1 MPRPRGRATRIGTA
15 ALTAAASLAA
25 AGCGG
30 ASREGEAVL
39 GTAMFEDASTR
50 VVNPSDAPGGTLK
63 LVTSEE
69 WDSLDPGNTYRA
81 FAWNFARLYGR
92 SLVAYRNAPGQAGT
106 ELVPD
111 MATSLGKVSDDGMTV
126 TYTLRPGVTYEDGT
140 PVRSRDVKYAVE
152 RSNYASEVLGNGPAH
167 FRQLLGGSYRGP
179 YAKPPSRTGLPAIT
193 TPDDATISFHLT
205 APFAEFDHLAAL
217 PQTIPVPAAKDTG
230 ADYGKHPLSTGP
242 YKIDSYDP
250 GKFVRL
256 VANPEWKPEA
266 DPLRRRLAESI
277 EVTMKLEPNDL
288 DDRLLAG
295 AADLDMAGTG
305 LAAAGRARVQSN
317 PSLRKNVDNPLT
329 GWTSFVALNTTAAPL
344 TDVHCRRAVLLA
356 ADHEALHAA
365 YGGSPSGDL
374 ATTLLPP
381 TVSGHRGADRY
392 GFLAARTG
400 DVAAAKEELKACGK
414 PDGFRTGLA
423 ARSDRPKEMA
433 AVQALQ
439 VALERVG
446 IKLDLHAVPSDRYFG
461 DFAGSSGYVDANNLG
476 LAFMAW
482 SADWPSGYAFLAQLV
497 DSQAVRDTRN
507 SNLSRLADPEVDRLL
522 RTGRVEPDPVAR
534 ARTWGDTDARVIDS
548 AAVLPI
554 VHERVLSWRSPQV
567 TNVFVHPAYGMYSL
581 VGLGVLRQPAG

>member
-1 MPRPRGRATRIGTA
+1 MPRPRGRAVA
-15 ALTAAASLAA
+15 ALTVVALLAA

-30 ASREGEAVL
+30 GSGEGEAVL

-92 SLVAYRNAPGQAGT
+92 SLVAYRTAPGPAGT

-111 MATSLGKVSDDGMTV
+111 LATSLGKVSEDGRTV
-126 TYTLRPGVTYEDGT
+126 TYTLRPGLTYEDGT

-152 RSNYASEVLGNGPAH
+152 RSNYASDVLGNGPAH

-179 YAKPPSRTGLPAIT
+179 YAKPPSRSGLTEIT
-193 TPDDATISFHLT
+193 TPDDSTISFHLQQ
-205 APFAEFDHLAAL
+205 PFAEFDQLAAL
-217 PQTIPVPAAKDTG
+217 PQTMPVPAAKDTG

-242 YKIDSYDP
+242 YKIDSYEA

-256 VANPEWKPEA
+256 VANPEWNPDG
-266 DPLRRRLAESI
+266 DPLRRRLADTI
-277 EVTMKLEPNDL
+277 EVTMNLDPTDV

-295 AADLDMAGTG
+295 AADLDVAGTG
-305 LAAAGRARVQSN
+305 LGAAGRARVQSN

-329 GWTSFVALNTTAAPL
+329 GWTSFVALNTKQAPL

-365 YGGSPSGDL
+365 YGGTASGDL

-381 TVSGHRGADRY
+381 TVSGHRSADRY
-392 GFLAARTG
+392 GFLASRTG
-400 DVAAAKEELKACGK
+400 DVAAAKAELKACGK

-439 VALERVG
+439 LALERVG
-446 IKLDLHAVPSDRYFG
+446 IKLDLHAVPSDRYFA
-461 DFAGSSGYVDANNLG
+461 DFAGNTGYVEANGLG

-482 SADWPSGYAFLAQLV
+482 SADWPTGYAFLAQLV
-497 DSQAVRDTRN
+497 DSQAVRESRN
-507 SNLSRLADPEVDRLL
+507 SNLSQLADPEVDRLL
-522 RTGRVEPDPVAR
+522 RNGRVERDPAAR
-534 ARTWGDTDARVIDS
+534 ARTWGDVDSRVLES

-554 VHERVLSWRSPQV
+554 VYERVLSWRSPQV

-581 VGLGVLRQPAG
+581 LGLGVVRQPEG